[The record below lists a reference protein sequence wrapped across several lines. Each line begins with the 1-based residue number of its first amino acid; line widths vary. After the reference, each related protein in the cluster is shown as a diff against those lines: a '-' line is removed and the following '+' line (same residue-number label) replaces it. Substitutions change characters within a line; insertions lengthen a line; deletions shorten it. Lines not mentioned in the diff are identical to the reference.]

1 MTEEVFTVT
10 LLADHK
16 GIAKPKVNGDEYM
29 VDAFVDV
36 STYDAS
42 GVVFSA
48 TNFGLSSI
56 SAVTL
61 TGTSNVKFYPT
72 FVVSGTD
79 GSYTSSSTF
88 TMLIVDA
95 LQATPAEVADGGTH
109 SGMQFRL
116 RVFGNL

>member
-16 GIAKPKVNGDEYM
+16 GQTRPRVNGDEYM
-29 VDAFVDV
+29 VDAFIDV

-42 GVVFSA
+42 GVVISA
-48 TNFGLSSI
+48 SKFGLNTINSI
-56 SAVTL
+56 SN

-72 FVVSGTD
+72 FSISGTD
-79 GSYTSSSTF
+79 GSYTSASSV
-88 TMLIVDA
+88 TMFLIDA
-95 LQATPAEVADGGTH
+95 LQATPAEVGDGGTH

>member
-1 MTEEVFTVT
+1 MTEEVFTVS

-16 GIAKPKVNGDEYM
+16 GFTKPRANGDEYM
-29 VDAFVDV
+29 VDALLDV

-42 GVVFSA
+42 GVVLNAS
-48 TNFGLSSI
+48 NFGLKTI
-56 SAVTL
+56 TAVSH

-72 FVVSGTD
+72 FVISGTD
-79 GSYTSSSTF
+79 GSYTSATSF